1 MTKTNAANTWI
12 TRESSNR
19 RGKVSVLELHSGQQ
33 DL

>member
-1 MTKTNAANTWI
+1 MTKINIANAWI

-19 RGKVSVLELHSGQQ
+19 RGKVSVLELHSGPQ